1 MTASSMLSCGSLS
14 RFALLLVLLF
24 GAALAVPAR
33 ADGIEVRQAALASS
47 SEDGTYLEAEFEIT
61 LTPVLEDALNKGVP
75 LYFLVE
81 FQLTRPRWYWFNEK
95 LADVK
100 QSYRLSYNAL
110 TRQYRVAVGTLYQN
124 FASLTEALAFMSRV
138 RLREIVEPGALA
150 KGSSYMAETR
160 MRLDNSQ
167 LPRPFQVSA
176 VGSREWSVSSDWFR
190 WTVTP

>member
-1 MTASSMLSCGSLS
+1 MLSCGSLS
-14 RFALLLVLLF
+14 RLAVLLVLLF
-24 GAALAVPAR
+24 GAFAAPPAR
-33 ADGIEVRQAALASS
+33 AEGIEVKQAALVSA
-47 SEDGTYLEAEFEIT
+47 EDGTYLEAEFEIT
-61 LTPVLEDALNKGVP
+61 LTPVLEDALSKGVP

-124 FASLTEALAFMSRV
+124 FASLAEALVFMSRV
-138 RLREIVEPGALA
+138 RLRDIVQPGALA
-150 KGSSYMAETR
+150 KGSSYAAETR

-176 VGSREWSVSSDWFR
+176 VGSREWSVSSDWHR